1 MNYEKLNL
9 IEISNLKL
17 DKILHLE
24 VIKYLK
30 GKQFKKVLDYNKHLK
45 EEKCVYAKILSLL

>member
-1 MNYEKLNL
+1 MKNLKNFMSGKILQIKYMNQEKLNL

-30 GKQFKKVLDYNKHLK
+30 CKQLKK
-45 EEKCVYAKILSLL
+45 A